1 MDKCDDISTPHHS
14 LLDWAGIFLGAA
26 AGTALFS
33 FLIYKLIPIILSLFL
48 NKYEIPKIDYI
59 VIYTILYV
67 IIVFTVIRSDI
78 NNELSKLTESYNKKV
93 RKIKADYT
101 KDIEENRKQCNKEVM
116 EAHAR
121 NALAL
126 SMMKSTTPFSSVAS
140 LRADWEC
147 VVFEECAHYLKHKSH
162 PATTAAESV
171 KLMGKKAEDY
181 LRQYKEM
188 QYKYEYL
195 LKSFP
200 EIEAYIEND
209 GDLIEVCEKYAYSEI
224 EEHRDRRMDY
234 LTKEEWATLSS
245 WEKSQLSLDRYVASK
260 KKSKW
265 FIGRDYEMS
274 CSWMLMQMGYKIDPQ
289 GIKLKFEDLGRDI
302 IATKYSIEKKE
313 YITYIIQCKY
323 WGKDKTIHENVI
335 MQLYGTLVL
344 YKIEHQSKSL
354 FSNNIQGVLMIPKFS
369 VISPLAQKF
378 AEQLNLIIWRADMID
393 FPRIKCNINAG
404 EKIYHLPFDQQY
416 DRTQIVNKGECYAY
430 RASDA
435 ERMGFRRAKRYVE

>member
-1 MDKCDDISTPHHS
+1 MDKNDNIIAPRHS
-14 LLDWAGIFLGAA
+14 LPDWVGLFFGAA

-33 FLIYKLIPIILSLFL
+33 FLIYKLIPVILSLFL
-48 NKYEIPKIDYI
+48 NKYDIPKIDYI
-59 VIYTILYV
+59 VIYVVLYV
-67 IIVFTVIRSDI
+67 IIFFTVIRSEVNDK
-78 NNELSKLTESYNKKV
+78 LSKLTESYNKNIS
-93 RKIKADYT
+93 KIKADCT
-101 KDIEENRKQCNKEVM
+101 KKIEENSKQCRREIL
-116 EAHAR
+116 EANTRVAV
-121 NALAL
+121 AS
-126 SMMKSTTPFSSVAS
+126 SMMRSTTPFSSVAS

-147 VVFEECAHYLKHKSH
+147 VVFKECTHYLNHKSH
-162 PATTAAESV
+162 PAITAAKRV
-171 KLMGKKAEDY
+171 KLMEEKANDY
-181 LRQYKEM
+181 FRQYKEM

-200 EIEAYIEND
+200 EIEAYVEND
-209 GDLIEVCEKYAYSEI
+209 EDLIAVCERYTYSKI
-224 EEHRDRRMDY
+224 KEHRDRRRDY

-245 WEKSQLSLDRYVASK
+245 WEKSQLSLDRYVESK
-260 KKSKW
+260 NKSKW

-274 CSWMLMQMGYKIDPQ
+274 CCWMLMGLGYNIDPQ
-289 GIKLKFEDLGRDI
+289 GIKLKFNDLGRDI
-302 IATKYSIEKKE
+302 IATKYSIEKKG

-323 WGKDKTIHENVI
+323 WSKDKTIHENVI
-335 MQLYGTLVL
+335 MQLYGTLIL

-354 FSNNIQGVLMIPKFS
+354 VSNDIQGVLMIPKFS

-378 AEQLNLIIWRADMID
+378 AQQLGLIIWRADMID

-435 ERMGFRRAKRYVE
+435 ERMGFRRAKRYFE